1 MRPIHIFYN
10 QAIMLSCCFQIYE
23 DLQRKT
29 VFVFVIVSDHILQIC
44 ANFHKYWNNAMS
56 NDGSSTKMI
65 DQSYE
70 DQAVQQVR
78 MKSNIVFGRNLTT
91 QSIVQSR
98 QDRPDFCE
106 KRARQYTVA
115 SKVLLKM
122 KTLCNL
128 RILKNVISNLFTT
141 SEFPKIRIRIDQI
154 FCYDFFNDSA
164 TNNLRQVL
172 YQDLGKVS

>member
-23 DLQRKT
+23 DLHRFAKL
-29 VFVFVIVSDHILQIC
+29 FLFLLLFLIIIC
-44 ANFHKYWNNAMS
+44 ANFHKKWNNAMS

-70 DQAVQQVR
+70 DQAVQQVK

-115 SKVLLKM
+115 SKVLLKI

-128 RILKNVISNLFTT
+128 RILKNVIRSD
-141 SEFPKIRIRIDQI
+141 RM
-154 FCYDFFNDSA
+154 
-164 TNNLRQVL
+164 
-172 YQDLGKVS
+172 

>member
-1 MRPIHIFYN
+1 
-10 QAIMLSCCFQIYE
+10 
-23 DLQRKT
+23 
-29 VFVFVIVSDHILQIC
+29 
-44 ANFHKYWNNAMS
+44 MS

-128 RILKNVISNLFTT
+128 RILKKCNQVGSDVIKSFIKLRKKTRKLLQVIYNLGVRNDLF
-141 SEFPKIRIRIDQI
+141 SEKRTQLTYRRLATQVQKIR
-154 FCYDFFNDSA
+154 FTVA
-164 TNNLRQVL
+164 
-172 YQDLGKVS
+172 LGAQ